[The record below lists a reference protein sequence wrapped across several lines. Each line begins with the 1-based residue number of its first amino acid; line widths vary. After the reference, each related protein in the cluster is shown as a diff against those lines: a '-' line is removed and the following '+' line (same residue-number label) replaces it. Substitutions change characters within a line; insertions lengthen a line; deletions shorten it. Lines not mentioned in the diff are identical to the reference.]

1 MKRQP
6 RIIDLAS
13 WPRREHYEFFKPYP
27 VPFFS
32 ITTSVDVAPLRK
44 LLKARDVRFT
54 AGLLYVLSRAANDVP
69 QFRQRIREGA
79 PIEHECVHPGVTTL
93 CDGDTFQFCFLTY
106 YDDFHRFAREASEAM
121 EMTRQGKSLVP
132 ESIVEDGRLR
142 DDMLYCTSLPWFSFS
157 GMLHPVGPDPMDS
170 VPRIAWGRFEEKE
183 GRLAMP
189 LNVQAHHALIDGIH
203 LAKFFEKVEDLI
215 LSVETTI

>member
-6 RIIDLAS
+6 RTIDLDS

-44 LLKARDVRFT
+44 LLKARNVSFT
-54 AGLLYVLSRAANDVP
+54 VGLLYVLSRAGNDVP
-69 QFRQRIREGA
+69 QFRQRIREDA
-79 PIEHECVHPGVTTL
+79 PIEHACVHPGVTIL
-93 CDGDTFQFCFLTY
+93 CEEEVSQFCFLTY
-106 YDDFHRFAREASEAM
+106 DEDFDRFARGASEAI
-121 EMTRQGKSLVP
+121 ERTRQGRALVP

-183 GRLAMP
+183 GKLVLP
-189 LNVQAHHALIDGIH
+189 LNVQAHHAFIDGVH
-203 LAKFFEKVEDLI
+203 LAKFFRKAEELI
-215 LSVETTI
+215 QSAETRI

>member
-6 RIIDLAS
+6 RIIDLES

-44 LLKARDVRFT
+44 LLKIRDVPFT
-54 AGLLYVLSRAANDVP
+54 VGLLYVLSRAANNVP
-69 QFRQRIREGA
+69 QFRQRIREDA
-79 PIEHECVHPGVTTL
+79 PIEHECVHPGVTVL
-93 CDGDTFQFCFLTY
+93 CTGDVFRFCFLTY
-106 YDDFHRFAREASEAM
+106 CDDFPRFAREASEAM
-121 EMTRQGKSLVP
+121 ELTRQDRPLVP
-132 ESIVEDGRLR
+132 ESIVEEGWLR

-157 GMLHPVGPDPMDS
+157 GMLHPLGPDPTDS

-183 GRLAMP
+183 GKLAMP

-203 LAKFFEKVEDLI
+203 LARFFENVEDLI
-215 LSVETTI
+215 GNFESLI